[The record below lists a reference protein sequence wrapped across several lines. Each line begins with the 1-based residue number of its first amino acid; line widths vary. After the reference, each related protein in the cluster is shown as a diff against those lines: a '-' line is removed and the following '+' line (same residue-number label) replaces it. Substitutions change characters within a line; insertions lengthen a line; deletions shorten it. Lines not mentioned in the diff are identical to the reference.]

1 MYNLA
6 FFSAFAVAAL
16 LVAWVVNGLVGLMS
30 GERPR
35 DTGRLWA
42 DVFLRIF
49 MILELGVIERV
60 LNYLGVSGGP
70 RKLVFF
76 IGLLCVLL
84 FLVRGCH
91 DSRSGHVYTYPLQGQ

>member
-49 MILELGVIERV
+49 MILELGVIGRV

-76 IGLLCVLL
+76 IGLLCVLPL
-84 FLVRGCH
+84 LVRGCH
-91 DSRSGHVYTYPLQGQ
+91 DSRSGHVYPYPLQG

>member
-6 FFSAFAVAAL
+6 FLAAFAVAAF

-35 DTGRLWA
+35 DTGSLWA

-49 MILELGVIERV
+49 MVLELGVIGRV
-60 LNYLGVSGGP
+60 LNYWGLSGLP
-70 RKLVFF
+70 RKFVFF

-91 DSRSGHVYTYPLQGQ
+91 DSHSDHVYTYPAQGQ